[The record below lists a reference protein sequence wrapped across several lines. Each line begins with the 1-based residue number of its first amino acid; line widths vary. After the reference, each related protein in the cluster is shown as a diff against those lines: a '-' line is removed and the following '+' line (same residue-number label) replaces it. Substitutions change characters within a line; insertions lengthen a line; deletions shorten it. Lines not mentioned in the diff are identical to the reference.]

1 MAGIGSMCGLTE
13 PSMVTDLPRVLRIA
27 MKWTEQPRFEA
38 LNVSQIFH
46 RQARA
51 CGRVE
56 T

>member
-1 MAGIGSMCGLTE
+1 
-13 PSMVTDLPRVLRIA
+13 MVTDCPEVLCIA

-46 RQARA
+46 CQARA
-51 CGRVE
+51 GGRLE